1 MAMFC
6 PPDPLAGYFPN
17 ENDETMNEYKGFKV
31 GDKVEIRKY
40 MANWSSALGGSS
52 PANAEYPLIGNI
64 RNIGGSSIGQFGH
77 VAVNIEGY
85 GFNLDNLIITDNI
98 KKLPKFSVGDKVRRH
113 NLMAKLCTITKVFPD
128 CSYTVNDCGDLQ
140 FKESDLVPFDGYRTG
155 DEVWTLKRGKGIY
168 CGECGGAN
176 SGRAWVRY
184 NGVDWHP
191 KLSNLLTE
199 AEYKY
204 KKGFIAK
211 TISCKIDFGGF
222 EKAAKTLREFGEI
235 TRKINELKLP
245 SGGVTEK
252 HDWLFNPMVGCSRI
266 IGIKP
271 QPKFKSGDVVYYH
284 ENDGRLTTTKWEV
297 SHYSDEMVMIR
308 QMSCGIDYRAK
319 VRESDLRLWKEAEF
333 KTRYYIGVTV
343 TGMKPNDYS
352 KVTFLGVCPHTGK
365 DVLCGHLEKGMVDI
379 FHGTRGDE

>member
-1 MAMFC
+1 M
-6 PPDPLAGYFPN
+6 DS
-17 ENDETMNEYKGFKV
+17 YKGFKV
-31 GDKVEIRKY
+31 GDKAKVISNSGPVRHYFTIDTIVTIKGNGFTKDSFTCEDSCGKSQIIR
-40 MANWSSALGGSS
+40 AGDL
-52 PANAEYPLIGNI
+52 
-64 RNIGGSSIGQFGH
+64 
-77 VAVNIEGY
+77 
-85 GFNLDNLIITDNI
+85 

-113 NLMAKLCTITKVFPD
+113 NVMAKLCTITKVFPD
-128 CSYTVNDCGDLQ
+128 CSYTVNDCGDLR
-140 FKESDLVPFDGYRTG
+140 FKESDLVPFDGYRMG
-155 DEVWTLKRGKGIY
+155 DEVWTLKRGKAKIIGNTYGDVVRPFACKEYGKPLDEGIFY
-168 CGECGGAN
+168 
-176 SGRAWVRY
+176 
-184 NGVDWHP
+184 P